1 MRWWLGAAALFQ
13 SGAVA
18 CSPPNVTMA
27 LSIPSDVIDQTT
39 WIEIGAFPNGC
50 PDPGTLAGGLPPS
63 GLADRVAFAASGDSI
78 GMGNLASG
86 RYGFAAIARRAD
98 CGVLAAG
105 CTTVDVSSARA
116 IDISLDDNAAPDA
129 SACTNGLVCNGARCV
144 PPASGTDPS
153 AGAGCSMVLVGAGPL
168 PDALDGGPFVTAPG
182 IVPLAN
188 GGFLIA
194 YMEYL
199 DVDGTTRLTV
209 QPIDAGGGALAPNQ
223 QTLDGHC
230 AGQSKLD
237 AAGLAMATTGGL
249 VVLSRPPCNDP
260 DAGSTPSGFELFPLD
275 PTGNVLKRNIFQNAT
290 SPTVALSTHAL
301 TPSAAPGFLLATNVN
316 SAATLLHT
324 PDGAKFV
331 AQTTTAF
338 GTPQDTTARVVRT
351 TGGITAVE
359 VDGPSVADAGLS
371 GNVARVYLT
380 SAGADPTSLG
390 NPVHQV
396 QASVTA
402 LTVVDKR
409 AFLITNGAGKG
420 EDVALRGYDMG
431 TQGPVVSGGFS
442 AALTTSVLALDAAG
456 AQNRV
461 FVALEQQDSVGIAII
476 DGASSTS
483 PQLLRRVDL
492 ASDIRIPK
500 SAHDGPLAIAA
511 TATRVAI
518 TWAAHKDALSDG
530 EAVGGYAV
538 FACRP

>member
-1 MRWWLGAAALFQ
+1 MKRLL
-13 SGAVA
+13 GAVA
-18 CSPPNVTMA
+18 LLHLAACDPPNVTMT
-27 LSIPSDVIDQTT
+27 LSLPSDAIDQTA
-39 WIEIGAFPNGC
+39 WFEIGAFPNGC
-50 PDPGTLAGGLPPS
+50 PDPASLAGGLPPS
-63 GLADRVAFAASGDSI
+63 GLADRVAFAANGDSI
-78 GMGNLASG
+78 GMGNLTSG
-86 RYGFAAIARRAD
+86 RYGFAAIARRVD
-98 CGVLAAG
+98 CGVVASG
-105 CTTVDVSSARA
+105 CTTIDVSSARA
-116 IDISLDDNAAPDA
+116 IDISLDDEGTPDA

-144 PPASGTDPS
+144 PPTSGDDPS

-168 PDALDGGPFVTAPG
+168 PDAIDGGPFVTAPG

-209 QPIDAGGGALAPNQ
+209 QPIDTGGGALAPNQ

-230 AGQSKLD
+230 AGQSGVD
-237 AAGLAMATTGGL
+237 AAGLAMAATGGL
-249 VVLSRPPCNDP
+249 VVLSRPPCTDEEGGT
-260 DAGSTPSGFELFPLD
+260 APSGFELFPLD
-275 PTGNVLKRNIFQNAT
+275 PTGNVLKRNIFQNAS

-301 TPSAAPGFLLATNVN
+301 TPSAAPGFLLATNV
-316 SAATLLHT
+316 SGAATLLHT
-324 PDGAKFV
+324 ADGAKLV
-331 AQTTTAF
+331 TQTTTAF
-338 GTPQDTTARVVRT
+338 GTPQDASARVVRT
-351 TGGITAVE
+351 PDTTAVE
-359 VDGPSVADAGLS
+359 VDGPSVGDAGLS
-371 GNVARVYLT
+371 GNVARVYVVPGG
-380 SAGADPTSLG
+380 SDPISLG
-390 NPVHQV
+390 SPIHQV

-409 AFLITNGAGKG
+409 AFLVTNGAGKG
-420 EDVALRGYDMG
+420 EDVAIRGYDLG
-431 TQGPVVSGGFS
+431 TPGPVVSGGFS

-500 SAHDGPLAIAA
+500 SAHDGPVAITA
-511 TATRVAI
+511 TDTRVAI
-518 TWAAHKDALSDG
+518 TWVAHKTALDDG
-530 EAVGGYAV
+530 EAIGGYAI

>member
-1 MRWWLGAAALFQ
+1 
-13 SGAVA
+13 
-18 CSPPNVTMA
+18 
-27 LSIPSDVIDQTT
+27 
-39 WIEIGAFPNGC
+39 
-50 PDPGTLAGGLPPS
+50 
-63 GLADRVAFAASGDSI
+63 
-78 GMGNLASG
+78 MGNLASG

-116 IDISLDDNAAPDA
+116 IDITLDDNTAPDA

-144 PPASGTDPS
+144 PPTSGDDPS

-209 QPIDAGGGALAPNQ
+209 QPIDTGGGALAPNQ

-230 AGQSKLD
+230 AGQSKID
-237 AAGLAMATTGGL
+237 AAGLAMGTTGGL
-249 VVLSRPPCNDP
+249 VVLSRPPCAADGGP
-260 DAGSTPSGFELFPLD
+260 TASGFELFPLD
-275 PTGNVLKRNIFQNAT
+275 ATGNVLKRNIFQNGT
-290 SPTVALSTHAL
+290 GPTVALSTHAL
-301 TPSAAPGFLLATNVN
+301 TPSASPGFLVAANV
-316 SAATLLHT
+316 SGAATLLHT
-324 PDGAKFV
+324 PDGAKIL
-331 AQTTTAF
+331 AQTTVAF
-338 GTPQDTTARVVRT
+338 GTPQDTAARVVRT
-351 TGGITAVE
+351 PSTTAVE
-359 VDGPSVADAGLS
+359 VDGPSVGDAGIS
-371 GNVARVYLT
+371 GSVARVYLAPGG
-380 SAGADPTSLG
+380 SDPTSLG
-390 NPVHQV
+390 SPVHQV
-396 QASVTA
+396 QANVTA

-420 EDVALRGYDMG
+420 EDVALRGYDIG
-431 TQGPVVSGGFS
+431 TAGPVVSGGFS
-442 AALTTSVLALDAAG
+442 AALTTTVLALDAAG

-461 FVALEQQDSVGIAII
+461 FVAIEQQDSVGIAII

-500 SAHDGPLAIAA
+500 SAHDGPVAIAA

-518 TWAAHKDALSDG
+518 TWAAHKEALTDG